1 MGAKTLG
8 ALEMACLGPLDK
20 WLAKEK
26 APAGCREARRF
37 YEQLI
42 ESHAE
47 AKLVTRELL
56 AAEV

>member
-1 MGAKTLG
+1 VGVKTLLG
-8 ALEMACLGPLDK
+8 LQAACQGPLDK
-20 WLAKEK
+20 WLATEK
-26 APAGCREARRF
+26 APAGCREGRRF

-47 AKLVTRELL
+47 ARLVTRELL